1 LAARGLSSV
10 AARLPSCGEINQ
22 TPGVDGPGLDDDV
35 AEVRR
40 LLGDG
45 VPTVLVGHSYG
56 GVVATAAADTGDVG
70 HLVYVSSFLPDVGE
84 ALSSFGAATPPPY
97 LEFSEDGRFCVRREM
112 ARDLFLHDCDP
123 GAIEGAFARLAWQSA
138 AVLNQPVHWAGW
150 KRHATTYLVCADDR
164 ATPPAVQRAQ
174 AQRAAHVVELPTGH
188 HPFLSRPELVAQA
201 ILDLK

>member
-1 LAARGLSSV
+1 
-10 AARLPSCGEINQ
+10 LPSCGETDQ

-40 LLGDG
+40 LLDDG

-56 GVVATAAADTGDVG
+56 GVVATEAADTGDVR

-97 LEFSEDGRFCVRREM
+97 LEFSEDGRFCVRREV
-112 ARDLFLHDCDP
+112 AQDLFLHDCDP
-123 GAIEGAFARLAWQSA
+123 GMVAGAFARLAWQGA
-138 AVLNQPVHWAGW
+138 AVLSQPVRWAGW
-150 KRHATTYLVCADDR
+150 KHRPATYLVCADDR
-164 ATPPAVQRAQ
+164 ATPAAVQRAQ
-174 AQRAAHVVELPTGH
+174 AGRADHVLELPTGH